1 MTLSTPIKDV
11 QVPPPKKPGLAIQ
24 HTEPGVP
31 KRLTVLAYGAPGSG
45 KTYFAGTFPKP
56 LFIDLDQG
64 LMTVRAKRVAY
75 IRPTNWLD
83 LRTCITP
90 EYIKDFNTIVVDT
103 LTEAHVLILAEIFA
117 GSGKDALRIQ
127 DWGQASERIV
137 QLVKGL
143 RSLEDKHVVC
153 LCDERT
159 DKDEE
164 TGKIMVGP
172 ALPGQLF
179 NTIGRYFD
187 CVFHLRNANKDG
199 KRQRVILTEPEGL
212 YQGKDRIGGLEKFET
227 PDFNVIWTKVT
238 KLTGQLRP
246 TVSNSTKEA

>member
-1 MTLSTPIKDV
+1 MSYDGLETPIGQV
-11 QVPPPKKPGLAIQ
+11 RVPPLKKPSLSVQ
-24 HTEPGVP
+24 YTKPGVP
-31 KRLTVLAYGAPGSG
+31 TRLTVLAYGMPGSG

-64 LMTVRAKRVAY
+64 LMTVRAQKVAY
-75 IRPTNWLD
+75 VRPTDWLT
-83 LRTCITP
+83 LRLCATS
-90 EYIKDFNTIVVDT
+90 EYVTDFDTIVVDT
-103 LTEAHVLILAEIFA
+103 LTEAHAIILAEILA
-117 GSGKDALRIQ
+117 NSGKDVLRIQ

-143 RSLEDKHVVC
+143 RSLATKHIVC

-187 CVFHLRNANKDG
+187 CVFHLRNALKAG
-199 KRQRVILTEPEGL
+199 VRQRVLLTEPEGL
-212 YQGKDRIGGLEKFET
+212 YQGKDRIGGLEKFEV
-227 PDFNVIWTKVT
+227 PNFKVIWAKVT
-238 KLTGQLRP
+238 A
-246 TVSNSTKEA
+246 TKS